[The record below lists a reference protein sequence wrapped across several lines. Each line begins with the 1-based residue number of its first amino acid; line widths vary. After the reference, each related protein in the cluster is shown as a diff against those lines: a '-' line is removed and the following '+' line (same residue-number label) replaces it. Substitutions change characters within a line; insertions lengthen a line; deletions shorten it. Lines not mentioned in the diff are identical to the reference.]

1 MDQTSARY
9 RSGKPCLHRWY
20 VELSSGTSY
29 CSHTNA
35 LTVGEFSARRSA
47 LGTKLCLSISVLAGV
62 EMPSKREII
71 PKFLV
76 EGACLDEIRAAST
89 RELLARFGGSSLTTI
104 TVLLEAPLV
113 LLTDPGGR
121 INLSRVERLLSFLTG
136 VIDLFGED
144 DVVRF
149 FLGGLAACFVC
160 LEEVALIDLA
170 NLAANLALIAA
181 VVGNFDNFISLVGVS
196 GVKMR

>member
-1 MDQTSARY
+1 MY

-20 VELSSGTSY
+20 VALSSGTSY

-76 EGACLDEIRAAST
+76 EGACLDDSRAAST
-89 RELLARFGGSSLTTI
+89 RELLARFGGSSSTTI

-136 VIDLFGED
+136 VIDLLGDLFGED
-144 DVVRF
+144 DVVCF
-149 FLGGLAACFVC
+149 FLEGLAACFAC
-160 LEEVALIDLA
+160 LEEVALTDLA
-170 NLAANLALIAA
+170 NLAANLALRAA
-181 VVGNFDNFISLVGVS
+181 VVGNFDNFISLEGVS